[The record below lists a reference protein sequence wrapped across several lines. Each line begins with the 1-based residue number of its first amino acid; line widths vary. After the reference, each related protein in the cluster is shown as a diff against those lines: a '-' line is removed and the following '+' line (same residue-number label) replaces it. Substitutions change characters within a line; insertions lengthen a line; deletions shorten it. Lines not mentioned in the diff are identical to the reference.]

1 MSESAPTP
9 RRRRVRRGEG
19 EVTQWPKGLVSYV
32 PARGGEGSAPV
43 DEDRTANRLALAAR
57 LLGLLRASGENVDRE
72 IADLQEAERAL
83 AAKDRAR
90 ATALV
95 DALLG
100 RIRARDR
107 PAPP

>member
-9 RRRRVRRGEG
+9 RRRRVERGEG

-32 PARGGEGSAPV
+32 PAHGPEGTAPA